1 MTTNDLEPFRIFL
14 NVTINYGWYGP
25 VTVCYGLLRIGMK
38 PNVFKTYFHNYFF
51 EWSWKLKL
59 FKFQTWPE
67 MILERDKDCKLAWWH
82 IDLIFISSPKLSP
95 FYVINEYYLGFK
107 QFLDSV
113 STGMLNRIDFNRLKL
128 CDRNMIGTVTTTLD
142 LYMTRL

>member
-51 EWSWKLKL
+51 E
-59 FKFQTWPE
+59 
-67 MILERDKDCKLAWWH
+67 
-82 IDLIFISSPKLSP
+82 
-95 FYVINEYYLGFK
+95 
-107 QFLDSV
+107 
-113 STGMLNRIDFNRLKL
+113 
-128 CDRNMIGTVTTTLD
+128 
-142 LYMTRL
+142 